1 MSDHIVRVSSNS
13 NIVRTSPDSDPRAT
27 SLGTVAP
34 RRFDQLIDVN
44 MTGVADK
51 DLVTYDEAT
60 KTYIPTSRVNFFPD
74 EINLLYVAKNGNDE
88 NSGKSIQEAKLTI
101 EAAIAIATANTV
113 IRVSP
118 GTYVLNNPVTVPD
131 QVSIIG
137 SSLREVSIAC
147 ANPGDL
153 FYIGNGNYFAEM
165 SFTGTENPGA
175 AIFSFDPVQVRYIN
189 QSPYIQ
195 NCTNFIPKSIGM
207 KVNGRYAIGP
217 LKSMVLDSY
226 TQYNQGGIG
235 VSITN
240 SGYAQLVSLFTI
252 CDEIAVFCGSG
263 GACDLTNSNSSF
275 GTFGLVADGLS
286 PLQYTGITTSATGV
300 NADTFEIQFNNP
312 TYNITNATY
321 DNYTGILTAYTSQP
335 HQFSVGMGISLAG
348 LAFTCPSGPG
358 IVTYPSG
365 NKGYV
370 FQALTVA
377 PGRYVDAYD
386 SIQANKREIQDKA
399 LAAVAI
405 AYPDFFFEGDSQ
417 TNARSRYYDAYRL
430 IQNNK
435 NVIVNAAW
443 SDTATAYPEV
453 NSTESKCKR
462 DLGYFI
468 DAISTDVFTGGN
480 RYAREFVR
488 QYFDAS
494 GSPIANGLVGEEIP
508 SVYAFNAARNLMKAA
523 ITNTLVGADYTDLT
537 LTPDP
542 LTGSNTSSSSCADVQ
557 TNIDNLVS
565 IVTTVIS
572 QGSLSSISSDDNY
585 GVLNAGGSKCLR
597 DIGFIIDA
605 VSLDVR
611 DFTSHNTIEA
621 VKAYFNLSGNL
632 LFNGLQGEVQ
642 ESIVAFNAAR
652 DLMKAAI
659 TNQLNQKNLNLIAD
673 PLTGSNTSPSSCADV
688 QSFIDNLVGILTS
701 RISAGNINGVNDL
714 PVVSAASTVFS
725 CYVGISTL
733 SHTYVSGGTAK
744 LNIVRPFDGQAIYFD
759 RQYYTVN
766 KLKIVNGGSGYTSTP
781 TITIDPPE
789 TSWGIRAQAIP
800 TVRNGTITEIDLI
813 SSGRGYTSLPRISIS
828 SPNVGINTAIAS
840 LEIFPTYHSIQRSTP
855 ISSSGICTITIADNV
870 PYTVG
875 VGTNVYFFKQS
886 RVLATGHS
894 LEYIGSGTKIETA
907 LPAAGGVPIQENE
920 TDARNGGLVVFT
932 STDQSGNFRIG
943 DGVVINQQTGNIS
956 GQSYSKSLFS
966 QMTPYILALGG
977 D

>member
-1 MSDHIVRVSSNS
+1 MSEHIVRLSSN
-13 NIVRTSPDSDPRAT
+13 PDSRAIA
-27 SLGTVAP
+27 LGTVAP
-34 RRFDQLIDVN
+34 RKFDQLTDVN

-60 KTYIPTSRVNFFPD
+60 KTYIPTSRENFFPD
-74 EINLLYVAKNGNDE
+74 EINLLYVAKNGNDA
-88 NSGKSIQEAKLTI
+88 NNGKSIQEAKLTI

-147 ANPGDL
+147 ANSGDL

-312 TYNITNATY
+312 SYNITNATY

-348 LAFTCPSGPG
+348 LAFTCSSGPG

-377 PGRYVDAYD
+377 PGRYVDAYN
-386 SIQANKREIQDKA
+386 SIQANRQEIIDNSFN
-399 LAAVAI
+399 AVGI
-405 AYPDFFFEGDSQ
+405 AF
-417 TNARSRYYDAYRL
+417 TNF
-430 IQNNK
+430 
-435 NVIVNAAW
+435 VN
-443 SDTATAYPEV
+443 PNE
-453 NSTESKCKR
+453 EKCRR
-462 DLGYFI
+462 DLGFI
-468 DAISTDVFTGGN
+468 V
-480 RYAREFVR
+480 
-488 QYFDAS
+488 
-494 GSPIANGLVGEEIP
+494 
-508 SVYAFNAARNLMKAA
+508 
-523 ITNTLVGADYTDLT
+523 
-537 LTPDP
+537 
-542 LTGSNTSSSSCADVQ
+542 
-557 TNIDNLVS
+557 
-565 IVTTVIS
+565 
-572 QGSLSSISSDDNY
+572 
-585 GVLNAGGSKCLR
+585 
-597 DIGFIIDA
+597 DA

-611 DFTSHNTIEA
+611 DFTSRNTLESTR
-621 VKAYFNLSGNL
+621 AYFNLSGNL
-632 LFNGLQGEVQ
+632 LSSGLQGEVAQ
-642 ESIVAFNAAR
+642 TVVAFNAAR
-652 DLMKAAI
+652 DNMKAAI
-659 TNQLNQKNLNLIAD
+659 TNNLTVQNLNLIPD
-673 PLTGSNTSPSSCADV
+673 PVTGFNTSPNSCADV

-701 RISAGNINGVNDL
+701 RISAGNINGANAL

-744 LNIVRPFDGQAIYFD
+744 LNIIRPFDGQAIYFD

-766 KLKIVNGGSGYTSTP
+766 KLKIINGGSGYTSTP

-800 TVRNGTITEIDLI
+800 TVRNGKITEIELI

-855 ISSSGICTITIADNV
+855 ISSGICTVTIADNV
-870 PYTVG
+870 PYNVG

-894 LEYIGSGTKIETA
+894 LEYIGSGNQIETA